1 MNKTIKELCS
11 EAFQTAHSKKW
22 HEKAREFG
30 TALALV
36 HAEVSEALE
45 ADRREEGN
53 ERIAEELADICIRVF
68 DLSIEFG
75 LDLETAIYTKMEFNK
90 TRPIRHGGKLY

>member
-1 MNKTIKELCS
+1 MNKTIKELCN
-11 EAFQTAHSKKW
+11 EAFQIARSKGW
-22 HEKAREFG
+22 HEEARQLPV
-30 TALALV
+30 ALALV

-53 ERIAEELADICIRVF
+53 ERIAEELADVCIRVF
-68 DLSIEFG
+68 DLSAEFG

>member
-1 MNKTIKELCS
+1 MNKTVKELCS
-11 EAFQTAHSKKW
+11 EAFQIARSKGW
-22 HEKAREFG
+22 HEESRAFS

-45 ADRREEGN
+45 ADRREEGK
-53 ERIAEELADICIRVF
+53 ERVAEELADVCIRVF
-68 DLSIEFG
+68 DLSEEFG